1 MATAS
6 SITSVTSGVWQ
17 QVRSQQVQRAADQ
30 ATQEARALQSQASD
44 ARAAAERAQDSA
56 RSLEIKAGQAQAKA
70 NQANMG
76 LKAAESISN
85 AQTQLTEVYT
95 KLPETVAQTNP
106 IVTNVTT
113 TGTENIG
120 TVIDTTA

>member
-30 ATQEARALQSQASD
+30 ATLVARALQSQASD
-44 ARAAAERAQDSA
+44 ARASAERAQDNA

-85 AQTQLTEVYT
+85 TQTQLTEVYS
-95 KLPETVAQTNP
+95 KLPETVAQTSTL
-106 IVTNVTT
+106 VTNVTT
-113 TGTENIG
+113 TGTENVG